1 MGKNTEK
8 LSRIIEYVGTF
19 DISQIIANFKK
30 MEQSLE
36 KRHSSKSDIL
46 GLDSELDKIKGLN
59 KVLQSTI
66 AKGFK
71 SPKSFSDFE
80 RSTNI
85 MTTAIDKLNNEF
97 KKVDKE
103 SLAYMFKRAESS
115 AKTLN
120 REVSTLEEKLQ
131 KNMQT
136 LLKGADG
143 AENITKAINE
153 NIKKVKEEKTALN
166 NVNRLI
172 QQSLDKQTEKVNKT
186 KDEIN
191 AAKQL
196 KETYEEQLKAI
207 QNSSKAHIFD
217 TGAKNGLN
225 KNFTSFFLNKG
236 SYSKIGGGTVT
247 DEDLSQATRVL
258 FNDILGSKQ
267 TPTIDK
273 TKKAFAGLNLELNG
287 IENKINL
294 LSTGWQIYRDK
305 LTSTETGIKAQ
316 NDKLKE
322 LNSTLKE
329 QENIQS
335 NLTTALS
342 SSRNNISSNYS
353 TLINTIG
360 NSNVAQGKVRD
371 IQNLQSV
378 ELPGLENNRKALQ
391 RLDDTL
397 AENAEKTKATINS
410 QKELDSTFDQLGNR
424 LKYIFSFMNMYYVAL
439 RQIRQTFNDI
449 QKIDKAFAEI
459 AMVTDKTI
467 DDMWGQYDDYAK
479 IANELGQTTESVI
492 KSSALYYQQGLSAS
506 EALTLTK
513 DTMKL
518 ATLANIDFKESTKL
532 MTAALRSFHMEM
544 EEGSHVTDVYSELAA
559 HAAANVQDIAYAMSK
574 TSSIAASAGM
584 KFENLS
590 AMLTTMIESTQEAPI
605 I

>member
-30 MEQSLE
+30 MEQALG

-46 GLDSELDKIKGLN
+46 GLDSELDKIKGLD
-59 KVLQSTI
+59 KVLQRAI

-85 MTTAIDKLNNEF
+85 ITAAINKLNNEF

-103 SLAYMFKRAESS
+103 SLANMFKRAESS

-120 REVSTLEEKLQ
+120 REVSTLEERLQ

-143 AENITKAINE
+143 AENITRAINE

-172 QQSLDKQTEKVNKT
+172 QQSLDKQTQKVNKT
-186 KDEIN
+186 EEEIKM
-191 AAKQL
+191 AEQL
-196 KETYEEQLKAI
+196 KETYEAQKKAV
-207 QNSSKAHIFD
+207 QDLSNVNIFE
-217 TGAKNGLN
+217 GEARNGLN
-225 KNFTSFFLNKG
+225 KNFKRSFLNKG
-236 SYSKIGGGTVT
+236 NYSVINGGTVT
-247 DEDLSQATRVL
+247 DENLSSATQAISKIL
-258 FNDILGSKQ
+258 NDKQ
-267 TPTIDK
+267 IPTIEK
-273 TKKAFAGLNLELNG
+273 TKKAFTGLGLELNG

-294 LSTGWQIYRDK
+294 LVSAWQIYQNK
-305 LTSTETGIKAQ
+305 VTSANDGIKAQ

-322 LNSTLKE
+322 LNSTLDE
-329 QENIQS
+329 QRNIQN

-342 SSRNNISSNYS
+342 SSRGNISSNYS
-353 TLINTIG
+353 TLINTISS
-360 NSNVAQGKVRD
+360 SNVAQAKVRD
-371 IQNLQSV
+371 IQNLQNV

-410 QKELDSTFDQLGNR
+410 QKELDSTFDQLGSR

-492 KSSALYYQQGLSAS
+492 KSSALYYQQGLSAA

>member
-46 GLDSELDKIKGLN
+46 GLDNEVDKLKGID
-59 KVLQSTI
+59 KVLHKAIS
-66 AKGFK
+66 KGFK

-85 MTTAIDKLNNEF
+85 MITAIDKLNNEF

-103 SLAYMFKRAESS
+103 SLAQMLKRVESS

-143 AENITKAINE
+143 AENITKAIDE

-186 KDEIN
+186 KEEIKV
-191 AAKQL
+191 AEQL
-196 KETYEEQLKAI
+196 KETYEAQKKTVQDL
-207 QNSSKAHIFD
+207 SSVNIFE
-217 TGAKNGLN
+217 GEAKNGSN
-225 KNFTSFFLNKG
+225 KNFKRSFLNKG
-236 SYSKIGGGTVT
+236 NYSVINGGTVT
-247 DEDLSQATRVL
+247 DENLSSATQVISK
-258 FNDILGSKQ
+258 ILSDKQ
-267 TPTIDK
+267 IPTIEK
-273 TKKAFAGLNLELNG
+273 TKKAFAGLGLELNG

-294 LSTGWQIYRDK
+294 LVSAWQIYQNK
-305 LTSTETGIKAQ
+305 VTSAETGIRAQ
-316 NDKLKE
+316 NDRLKE
-322 LNSTLKE
+322 LNSTLEE
-329 QENIQS
+329 QKNIQG

-342 SSRNNISSNYS
+342 SQRGNISSNYS

-371 IQNLQSV
+371 IQKLQGV

-410 QKELDSTFDQLGNR
+410 QKELDSTFDQLGSR

-492 KSSALYYQQGLSAS
+492 KSSALYYQQGLSAA

>member
-46 GLDSELDKIKGLN
+46 GLDNEIDKLKGID
-59 KVLQSTI
+59 KVLQKAIS
-66 AKGFK
+66 KGFK
-71 SPKSFSDFE
+71 NPKSFSDFE
-80 RSTNI
+80 RTTNI
-85 MTTAIDKLNNEF
+85 MISSISKLNNEF
-97 KKVDKE
+97 KKIDKE
-103 SLAYMFKRAESS
+103 SLAYALKRAEGS
-115 AKTLN
+115 AKSLE
-120 REVSTLEEKLQ
+120 REVNTLEEKLQ

-153 NIKKVKEEKTALN
+153 NIKKAKEEKVALN
-166 NVNRLI
+166 NINRLI
-172 QQSLDKQTEKVNKT
+172 QQSLDKQNEKVNKT
-186 KDEIN
+186 KEEIKM
-191 AAKQL
+191 AEQL
-196 KETYEEQLKAI
+196 KETYEAQKKTVQDL
-207 QNSSKAHIFD
+207 SSVNIFE
-217 TGAKNGLN
+217 GEAKNGSN
-225 KNFTSFFLNKG
+225 KNFKRSFLNKG
-236 SYSKIGGGTVT
+236 NYSVIGGGAVS
-247 DEDLSQATRVL
+247 DENLSSATQVISEIL
-258 FNDILGSKQ
+258 NDKQ
-267 TPTIDK
+267 IPTIAK
-273 TKKAFAGLNLELNG
+273 TKKALSGVNLELNG

-294 LSTGWQIYRDK
+294 LVAAWQVYQNKITIAGDG
-305 LTSTETGIKAQ
+305 EKAQ
-316 NDKLKE
+316 ISRLKE
-322 LNSTLKE
+322 LNSTLQE
-329 QENIQS
+329 QQNIQS

-342 SSRNNISSNYS
+342 SQRGNISSNYS

-371 IQNLQSV
+371 VQKLQSV

-397 AENAEKTKATINS
+397 AENAEKTKTAINS

-605 I
+605 T